1 MKIAHLQF
9 APVLGDPQA
18 SMEKID
24 SLIGQCA
31 GADVVVLP
39 ELANSG
45 YNFTSKEQAW
55 ETSEEVGKGPFSEF
69 LLSKCRQYGFH
80 LVAGINEREGDRLFN
95 SSILVSSEGI
105 IGKYRK
111 MHMFW
116 NEPDFYQPGN
126 LGLPVFDLGFCKLG
140 MLICFDWIHPE
151 VWRIMAMKGADL
163 ICHPSNLVLPG
174 FCQKAIPVHAL
185 MNRIYVIT
193 ANRVGTEGDKTFT
206 GMSVIA
212 DPKGDVIHQASQ
224 SEEEVGIV
232 DMDVTLAR
240 DKMMTPRN
248 HLFDDRRPEEYALL
262 CEKK

>member
-45 YNFTSKEQAW
+45 YNFTSKEQAR
-55 ETSEEVGKGPFSEF
+55 ESSEEVGKGPFSEF

-80 LVAGINEREGDRLFN
+80 LVAGINERDGDSLYN
-95 SSILVSSEGI
+95 SSILVSSDGI

-111 MHMFW
+111 MHLFW
-116 NEPDFYQPGN
+116 NEPDFYQSGN
-126 LGLPVFDLGFCKLG
+126 LGLPIFDLGFCKLG

-174 FCQKAIPVHAL
+174 LCQKAIPVHAM

-193 ANRVGTEGDKTFT
+193 ANRVGAEGDKTFT

-224 SEEEVGIV
+224 SEEEAGIV
-232 DMDVTLAR
+232 DLDVTLAR
-240 DKMMTPRN
+240 DKMMTPLN